1 MPIIYYCRFL
11 TFCTGS
17 GAQSKILKYDPQ
29 TTTQS
34 IYTVKEIASAE
45 NCQLKIQTIKNK
57 IENSSF
63 LDKFL
68 RFKNKQIIIQNKYD
82 EFRSRLRRKSKK
94 KSVQCFFFLFSLLIF
109 LLICLA
115 VQKISEN
122 LHIVA
127 NEPSLAFFR
136 IQEHIRKVLPLIVE
150 RRSEVLQLQTE
161 LQGKCYDMEYGI
173 G

>member
-1 MPIIYYCRFL
+1 MWCYEKSGKNAYKSIIFLVFSAQHKILSKIRHCFNYLKFTQNYPLFIKNTFNLNKNSIMPIIYYCRFL

-82 EFRSRLRRKSKK
+82 EFRSRLRCKSKK
-94 KSVQCFFFLFSLLIF
+94 KSVQCFFFYF
-109 LLICLA
+109 L
-115 VQKISEN
+115 
-122 LHIVA
+122 
-127 NEPSLAFFR
+127 
-136 IQEHIRKVLPLIVE
+136 
-150 RRSEVLQLQTE
+150 
-161 LQGKCYDMEYGI
+161 Y
-173 G
+173 